1 MKSFANGIVMAFA
14 LFAICGELQGADVKS
29 SRVPKNSIEEVDGV
43 VTISVFIDKRAETK
57 VKELEGTAMLRT
69 NRLLRRQFK
78 ELPRN
83 FSLPVSVE
91 RADYDA
97 NEEIYTYVTKIQRCD
112 IETFIKDYKEQE
124 KQRIAAE
131 KAAAEKA
138 AAEKA
143 AAEKA
148 AAEKAEAEKK
158 AAAEKAAAEK
168 AAAEKAAAEKAEA
181 EKKAAAEKASA
192 EKAEAEKKAAAEKAA
207 AEKAEA
213 EKKETKEREEEEKLS
228 VTRAAEQ
235 KVVEARRTL
244 DAKEQSQSDG
254 KGHLRIIQSASPRED
269 EAGGKN
275 GNASLIEESKSQ
287 SLGELKPETAEE
299 AKQRNA
305 NETKMA
311 DDAVMNLFK

>member
-1 MKSFANGIVMAFA
+1 MRFFVNVIIVVFMTLAFCA
-14 LFAICGELQGADVKS
+14 ETQGADGNS
-29 SRVPKNSIEEVDGV
+29 SRVPKNSIEEVDGT
-43 VTISVFIDKRAETK
+43 VTISVFIDKRIETK

-112 IETFIKDYKEQE
+112 IEEWIKNYKEQE
-124 KQRIAAE
+124 KRRIAAE

-138 AAEKA
+138 AKEKAEAERIAKEKAAAEKKAAEEKA

-148 AAEKAEAEKK
+148 AAEKKAPEEK
-158 AAAEKAAAEK
+158 AASEKAAAEK
-168 AAAEKAAAEKAEA
+168 KAAEEKAAKEKAET
-181 EKKAAAEKASA
+181 EKLAVARAAA
-192 EKAEAEKKAAAEKAA
+192 
-207 AEKAEA
+207 
-213 EKKETKEREEEEKLS
+213 
-228 VTRAAEQ
+228 Q
-235 KVVEARRTL
+235 KVVEARRNL
-244 DAKEQSQSDG
+244 DAKEQSQNDG
-254 KGHLRIIQSASPRED
+254 KGHLRIVQPASPKEGEVVD
-269 EAGGKN
+269 AQD
-275 GNASLIEESKSQ
+275 GNNCLLEESKRK
-287 SLGELKPETAEE
+287 SLGELKPETTEE

-305 NETKMA
+305 NENKMA